1 MTYIYIEYVYV
12 IMYIY
17 ICIMFSINHPII
29 GVLNF
34 DLDPCTNAQYDHMME
49 YYV

>member
-1 MTYIYIEYVYV
+1 MTYIYIVCICNYV
-12 IMYIY
+12 Y